1 MFGPFTE
8 YARPYVK
15 RILLGLLAIGI
26 AQAAANSIPLFI
38 REAVDAL
45 QLRATAAA
53 GLAQVDRQEILGVV
67 ESASLRIVAFALVV
81 ALGGYIMR
89 RLLGSASTRIEYDI
103 RTAYFAHLLRLPLSY
118 YQTHRTGD
126 LMARATNDLNSV
138 RIFFTYGVR
147 GIVESILTLIFSIAL
162 MCYIDWQLALIVL
175 LPTPLF
181 SLFIIRMAALVHSR
195 FKAIQEF
202 FGQISNFVQESLSG
216 IRVIKSYVQAPAQNE
231 AFDELNQSYLEK
243 NHHLIRTRA
252 VYRPLSFLIA
262 SFGLG
267 LNLWI
272 GGRAVIH
279 GTLSMG
285 DFVAFNAY
293 LTLFI
298 RPIMYMGWVIDRF
311 QRALVAMRRI
321 NEVMEVEPEI
331 RDQVTRAASDR
342 RQVAGHIQFCN
353 LTFAYDGI
361 PVLRNIDLEIPIGS
375 TLGII
380 GRVGSGKTTL
390 ARLVPRLIQAGAG
403 ELLIDGVPV
412 ENFPLEELRASIG
425 YVSQGPFLFSNTI
438 AANVAYGVESASQ
451 EQILVASEQA
461 QLKKEVEEFDHGFQT
476 LIGERGV
483 TLSGGQKQRATLARA
498 LIRRPR
504 ILILDDSLSAVDT
517 HTEEAILGYLRQIM
531 KESTTLIIAHRIS
544 SLRDADRIVV
554 LDEGSIAEIGTHQ
567 QLVELGGFYA
577 DLFRRQQL
585 AAELETL

>member
-1 MFGPFTE
+1 
-8 YARPYVK
+8 
-15 RILLGLLAIGI
+15 
-26 AQAAANSIPLFI
+26 
-38 REAVDAL
+38 
-45 QLRATAAA
+45 
-53 GLAQVDRQEILGVV
+53 
-67 ESASLRIVAFALVV
+67 
-81 ALGGYIMR
+81 
-89 RLLGSASTRIEYDI
+89 
-103 RTAYFAHLLRLPLSY
+103 
-118 YQTHRTGD
+118 
-126 LMARATNDLNSV
+126 
-138 RIFFTYGVR
+138 
-147 GIVESILTLIFSIAL
+147 
-162 MCYIDWQLALIVL
+162 
-175 LPTPLF
+175 
-181 SLFIIRMAALVHSR
+181 
-195 FKAIQEF
+195 
-202 FGQISNFVQESLSG
+202 
-216 IRVIKSYVQAPAQNE
+216 
-231 AFDELNQSYLEK
+231 
-243 NHHLIRTRA
+243 
-252 VYRPLSFLIA
+252 
-262 SFGLG
+262 
-267 LNLWI
+267 
-272 GGRAVIH
+272 
-279 GTLSMG
+279 MG

-331 RDQVTRAASDR
+331 RDQVTSADSDR
-342 RQVAGHIQFCN
+342 LQAVGRDEADRLQVAGHIQFHN
-353 LTFAYDGI
+353 LTFAYGGT
-361 PVLRNIDLEIPIGS
+361 PVLRNIDLEIPAGS

-517 HTEEAILGYLRQIM
+517 HTEEAILGHLRQIM

-554 LDEGSIAEIGTHQ
+554 LDEGSIVEQGTHQ
-567 QLVELGGFYA
+567 QLVELDGFYA
-577 DLFRRQQL
+577 DLFKRQQL